1 MVLIADFIKKFGI
14 EERLNSYLSKAGSN
28 RGYKPYQL
36 KLNCE
41 VSNGE
46 LRYVYI
52 GRTRKP
58 MPA

>member
-46 LRYVYI
+46 LRFYLI
-52 GRTRKP
+52 FDS
-58 MPA
+58 